1 MLAVKAQQHTQ
12 QYCYSSHRRHSLIT
26 SSFLPRHLCYT
37 RHSQAPI
44 LTTDKTSTM
53 PRAVATPR
61 AKLNEVTAECKREL
75 LRCRRLITEQKYS
88 QAYSLAQ
95 RVLIK
100 AEEYELRD
108 LSGHAH
114 EIKKECTQLAEE
126 ADAAKAAGGV
136 LPRPAPGAKNPRK

>member
-1 MLAVKAQQHTQ
+1 
-12 QYCYSSHRRHSLIT
+12 
-26 SSFLPRHLCYT
+26 
-37 RHSQAPI
+37 
-44 LTTDKTSTM
+44 M

-61 AKLNEVTAECKREL
+61 AKLNEVTAGCKREL

-100 AEEYELRD
+100 AEEN
-108 LSGHAH
+108 A
-114 EIKKECTQLAEE
+114 ECTQLAEE

-136 LPRPAPGAKNPRK
+136 LPPPAPGAKDPRK

>member
-1 MLAVKAQQHTQ
+1 
-12 QYCYSSHRRHSLIT
+12 
-26 SSFLPRHLCYT
+26 
-37 RHSQAPI
+37 
-44 LTTDKTSTM
+44 M

-61 AKLNEVTAECKREL
+61 AKLNEVTTGCKREL

-114 EIKKECTQLAEE
+114 DIKKECTQLAEE
-126 ADAAKAAGGV
+126 ADAAKAAEV
-136 LPRPAPGAKNPRK
+136 SSRLLLPGAKDPRK